1 MSKEELRR
9 LGNNLNHNNVLEYL
23 KVIRDLYAEDE
34 NLREFSGYL
43 HKFRQKIAVL
53 NRTRSEK
60 VRILQFIISGAPSDV
75 SIKFW
80 IDVDPDEEVFKIGVG
95 EHPSPFVIYHF
106 HEFELGLNL
115 FHGATY
121 MIKEALD
128 TQDPRLT
135 VKIAGQTGLSLNKLC
150 GEILE
155 NFVGVF
161 FNGYGYY
168 WSAPK
173 I

>member
-1 MSKEELRR
+1 MSKEDLRR
-9 LGNNLNHNNVLEYL
+9 LGNNLNSNNVLEYL
-23 KVIRDLYAEDE
+23 KVIRGVFAEDE

-43 HKFRQKIAVL
+43 HKFRQKMAVL
-53 NRTRSEK
+53 DRTRSEK

-75 SIKFW
+75 SIKFR
-80 IDVDPDEEVFKIGVG
+80 IDVGPDEEVFKIGVG
-95 EHPSPFVIYHF
+95 EHPSPFVIYQF
-106 HEFELGLNL
+106 HEFEFGLNL
-115 FHGATY
+115 FRGVTY

-135 VKIAGQTGLSLNKLC
+135 VKIAGQTGLSLIKLC
-150 GEILE
+150 SEILI
-155 NFVGVF
+155 NFTGVF
-161 FNGYGYY
+161 FDGFKYY